1 MIYNMSLSAAL
12 PLPQPDPPPRKE
24 PIPWRSVLPKTKST
38 WISMDFYYTVCTCLH
53 TVCSKL
59 ANGDWASLGISGHGM
74 VNVHRTSDFAKV
86 VPVLPRVVAQWQEP
100 WHCDVSQKVFRIFS
114 GSLRCLGF
122 DLRSMKRC
130 QPKFLGT
137 FHDISRK

>member
-1 MIYNMSLSAAL
+1 
-12 PLPQPDPPPRKE
+12 
-24 PIPWRSVLPKTKST
+24 
-38 WISMDFYYTVCTCLH
+38 MDFYYTVCTSLH

-59 ANGDWASLGISGHGM
+59 ANGHWASLGISGHGM